1 MPQLTEEVPPVSRQ
15 QRRAALKAGA
25 GAIAALALA
34 GRGSIAQAVESVA
47 APANAP
53 TDTAPPAAPAAD
65 AGRQAW
71 QNWSGI
77 HTCRPTAIATPAD
90 ETELAT
96 VLRGTAPGVRCVGSG
111 HSFTALVPT
120 DTTLVSL
127 DRMSGIVSADKAT
140 GTVTLQAGTRLA
152 LLSRLLDAQG
162 LAMRNLP
169 DIDVQSFAGAIATG
183 THGTGQNLP
192 ALHADVIGL
201 RLMTPDGNVLDC
213 SERDNPDLLA
223 AARVSLGA
231 LGVVTQI
238 TLRTV
243 PAYNLHRRVFL
254 KPVEAMLE
262 EAPALAEQH
271 RNFEFYYLPFT
282 GYAAGIVHDVY
293 EGDDVLTP
301 QPADEAMLRDLR
313 RLRDWLGHFPKL
325 RRWTA
330 QRFIDADQTEEAK
343 NRSWKLLST
352 QRPTRFNET
361 ECHVPRNVGIDCVR
375 EVIAALEKRDDVY
388 FPLEFRFVKA
398 DDAWL
403 SPFHQRDSCSIAVHA
418 AQGEP
423 YDYLLSEIG
432 PIYRKYEGRPHWGK
446 LHDVGPEQLAA
457 LYPRWS
463 DFLALRG
470 QLDPEGKMLNPY
482 LRTLFGVDHG

>member
-1 MPQLTEEVPPVSRQ
+1 MHRLSKAAPVSTQ

-25 GAIAALALA
+25 SAIAALALA
-34 GRGSIAQAVESVA
+34 GHGPLARAAQSGTASASA
-47 APANAP
+47 A
-53 TDTAPPAAPAAD
+53 DSGLPAAD
-65 AGRQAW
+65 AGRQSW

-77 HTCRPTAIATPAD
+77 QSCKPTAIATPAN
-90 ETELAT
+90 ETELAAL
-96 VLRGTAPGVRCVGSG
+96 LRGAERGVRCVGSG

-120 DTTLVSL
+120 ESTLVSL
-127 DRMSGIVSADKAT
+127 DRMSGIVSIDKVA

-152 LLSRLLDAQG
+152 LVSRLLDAQG

-192 ALHADVIGL
+192 ALHADVIGM
-201 RLMTPDGNVLDC
+201 RLMTPDGNIVEC
-213 SERDNPDLLA
+213 NEQSNADLLS

-231 LGVVTQI
+231 LGVLTQV

-254 KPVEAMLE
+254 KPIEAMLE
-262 EAPALAEQH
+262 EAPALAERH

-293 EGDDVLTP
+293 EGNDVLTP
-301 QPADEAMLRDLR
+301 QPADEAMLSDLK

-325 RRWTA
+325 RRWMA

-343 NRSWKLLST
+343 NRSWRLLAT

-361 ECHVPRNVGIDCVR
+361 ECHVPRSAGIDCVR
-375 EVIAALEKRDDVY
+375 EVIATLEKRDDVY
-388 FPLEFRFVKA
+388 FPLEFRFVKG

-403 SPFHQRDSCSIAVHA
+403 SPFYQRDSCSIAVHTA
-418 AQGEP
+418 HGEP
-423 YDYLLSEIG
+423 YDYLLSEIDLV
-432 PIYRKYEGRPHWGK
+432 YRKYEGRPHWGK
-446 LHDVGPEQLAA
+446 LHAVGPDRLAA
-457 LYPRWS
+457 LYPRWN
-463 DFLALRG
+463 DFLAAREK
-470 QLDPEGKMLNPY
+470 LDPEGKMLNPY
-482 LRTLFGVDHG
+482 LHQLFGVNRG